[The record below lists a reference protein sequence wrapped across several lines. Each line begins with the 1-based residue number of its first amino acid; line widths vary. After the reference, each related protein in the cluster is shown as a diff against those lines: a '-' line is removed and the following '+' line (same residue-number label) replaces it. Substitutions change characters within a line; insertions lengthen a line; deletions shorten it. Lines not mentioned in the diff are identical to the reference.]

1 VNDTTTIQLR
11 QTAGLVHNYVKREIR
26 ILNAARLAQ
35 QPYPVVSDYLDGW
48 LKFIVREIVFA
59 VDYNAS
65 MSELH
70 NLH

>member
-1 VNDTTTIQLR
+1 MNDTTTIQLR

-35 QPYPVVSDYLDGW
+35 QPYPVVGDYLDGW
-48 LKFIVREIVFA
+48 LRFIVREIVFQ